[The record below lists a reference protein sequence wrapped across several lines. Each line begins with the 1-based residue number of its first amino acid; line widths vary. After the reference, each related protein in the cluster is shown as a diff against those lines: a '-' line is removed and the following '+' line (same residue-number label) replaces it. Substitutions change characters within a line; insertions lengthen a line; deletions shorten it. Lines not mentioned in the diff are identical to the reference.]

1 MRIMPTL
8 IAAILGA
15 LAAWGLIL
23 AIWLCFEYPYSM
35 AVVMVTAGGA
45 LVGAYLYVEFAEI
58 DVLYEDFPEW
68 YE

>member
-8 IAAILGA
+8 IAAVLGA
-15 LAAWGLIL
+15 LAVWGLIL

-45 LVGAYLYVEFAEI
+45 LVGACLHIESAEM
-58 DVLYEDFPEW
+58 DVLYEDFSEW
-68 YE
+68 HE

>member
-8 IAAILGA
+8 IAAILGV

-23 AIWLCFEYPYSM
+23 AIWLCFEYPYTM
-35 AVVMVTAGGA
+35 AVVMVTVGGA
-45 LVGAYLYVEFAEI
+45 LVGACLYVEFAEM

>member
-8 IAAILGA
+8 IAAALGA

-35 AVVMVTAGGA
+35 AVVMVTIGGA
-45 LVGAYLYVEFAEI
+45 LVGAFLYVEYAEI
-58 DVLYEDFPEW
+58 DELYEEFSKIDE
-68 YE
+68 

>member
-8 IAAILGA
+8 IAAALGA

-45 LVGAYLYVEFAEI
+45 LVGAFLYGEYAEIDELYEEFAEI
-58 DVLYEDFPEW
+58 DE
-68 YE
+68 